1 MPDAITALPSFGN
14 DVGKRGWDEGDAI
27 LQPDLDL
34 GSLLVF
40 LQLQLSD
47 LKALNGYLLCD
58 GVPPAGLAA

>member
-1 MPDAITALPSFGN
+1 MPDALTSLPSLGN
-14 DVGKRGWDEGDAI
+14 DIGKRGWDERNAI

-47 LKALNGYLLCD
+47 LEALDANLGGD
-58 GVPPAGLAA
+58 GVSPAGLAA